1 MAWVRW
7 RGGCAQLLAT
17 VWDHGRSRQVL
28 LVNLQGAYAAS
39 TRLRAAVTA
48 QFPTIP
54 VDWAAVDRALAAGP
68 PGTPALTPPQNTWA
82 TVAHDLRTWA
92 LATEVPSERGALDAA
107 AAVLT
112 TWLAAGVEFPP
123 LPPP

>member
-17 VWDHGRSRQVL
+17 VWDSGRSRQVL
-28 LVNLQGAYAAS
+28 LANLQGAYAAPAS
-39 TRLRAAVTA
+39 LRAAVTA
-48 QFPTIP
+48 RFPTIS

-68 PGTPALTPPQNTWA
+68 PGTPALTLAQNTWA

-92 LATEVPSERGALDAA
+92 LATEVPSERRVLEAA

-112 TWLAAGVEFPP
+112 HWLATVPP
-123 LPPP
+123 APPP